1 MEDIL
6 EEGTLEYETPTV
18 QPAPQN
24 NKRKKANLKEQITLH
39 SMLVPG
45 VVLATIFMI
54 VPMIGIIMAFEKYEV
69 TKGFFGSQW
78 VGFYNFSML
87 FNRPDFWDATFN
99 TVIIALWKIIFT
111 SVLSIGISLL
121 INEIRINA
129 IKKGVQTMLFLPYFL
144 SWALLGNIMVD
155 IFSYTGAFNYM
166 LSAFGIDPVYFIT
179 SNRWFR
185 VIIVATDVW
194 KTIGYQIVVFL
205 AAITN
210 IDPALY
216 EAAKIDGANSTQ
228 LVLHITL
235 PGIMSMIVLMSI
247 LNIGNIMNAG
257 FEQILVMYNPS
268 VYETGDILDTMAYRI
283 GLASKTA
290 NFSMGTAIGLF
301 KSVIS
306 CAFFSASYFIAYKVK
321 GYKIF

>member
-1 MEDIL
+1 MEQTL
-6 EEGTLEYETPTV
+6 EESRTEFEVPTV
-18 QPAPQN
+18 RQEPQN
-24 NKRKKANLKEQITLH
+24 GKRKKANLKEQLTLH

-54 VPMIGIIMAFEKYEV
+54 VPMIGIVMAFEKYDV
-69 TKGFFGSQW
+69 TKGFFGSKW
-78 VGFYNFSML
+78 VGFYNFKML
-87 FNRPDFWDATFN
+87 FNRPDFWDATWN
-99 TVIIALWKIIFT
+99 TVIIAFWKIVFT

-121 INEIRINA
+121 INEIRLHA
-129 IKKGVQTMLFLPYFL
+129 IKKTVQTMLFLPYFL

-166 LSAFGIDPVYFIT
+166 LSAFGVDPVYFIT

-216 EAAKIDGANSTQ
+216 EAAKIDGANNTQ

-290 NFSMGTAIGLF
+290 NFSIGTAIGLF

-306 CAFFSASYFIAYKVK
+306 CAFFSISYFLAYKIK

>member
-1 MEDIL
+1 MEERAEAVDL
-6 EEGTLEYETPTV
+6 FPAEETAPETP
-18 QPAPQN
+18 
-24 NKRKKANLKEQITLH
+24 KGKKKHRVNLKEQFVLH

-45 VVLATIFMI
+45 VVLAVIFMI
-54 VPMIGIIMAFEKYEV
+54 VPMIGIVMAFERYNV
-69 TKGFFGSQW
+69 VDGFFGSPW
-78 VGFYNFSML
+78 VGFRNFHDL
-87 FNRPDFWDATFN
+87 FQRPDFLQATRN
-99 TVIIALWKIIFT
+99 TIIIAFWKIVFT
-111 SVLSIGISLL
+111 SVLSILLALL
-121 INEIRINA
+121 INEIRLQLV
-129 IKKGVQTMLFLPYFL
+129 KKAVQTVLFLPYFL

-155 IFSYTGAFNYM
+155 LFSYSGAFNYL
-166 LSAFGIDPVYFIT
+166 LSLFHVEPISFIT

-185 VIIVATDVW
+185 VIIVASDVW

-210 IDPALY
+210 IDPVLY
-216 EAAKIDGANSTQ
+216 EAAKIDGANNTQ
-228 LVLHITL
+228 LCLHITL

-257 FEQILVMYNPS
+257 FEQILVMYNLS

-283 GLASKTA
+283 GLLQVGQYH
-290 NFSMGTAIGLF
+290 MGTAIGLF

-306 CAFFSASYFIAYKVK
+306 CAFFSFSYFLAYKVK

>member
-99 TVIIALWKIIFT
+99 TVIIALWKIIF
-111 SVLSIGISLL
+111 
-121 INEIRINA
+121 
-129 IKKGVQTMLFLPYFL
+129 
-144 SWALLGNIMVD
+144 
-155 IFSYTGAFNYM
+155 
-166 LSAFGIDPVYFIT
+166 
-179 SNRWFR
+179 
-185 VIIVATDVW
+185 
-194 KTIGYQIVVFL
+194 
-205 AAITN
+205 
-210 IDPALY
+210 
-216 EAAKIDGANSTQ
+216 
-228 LVLHITL
+228 
-235 PGIMSMIVLMSI
+235 
-247 LNIGNIMNAG
+247 
-257 FEQILVMYNPS
+257 
-268 VYETGDILDTMAYRI
+268 
-283 GLASKTA
+283 
-290 NFSMGTAIGLF
+290 
-301 KSVIS
+301 
-306 CAFFSASYFIAYKVK
+306 
-321 GYKIF
+321 